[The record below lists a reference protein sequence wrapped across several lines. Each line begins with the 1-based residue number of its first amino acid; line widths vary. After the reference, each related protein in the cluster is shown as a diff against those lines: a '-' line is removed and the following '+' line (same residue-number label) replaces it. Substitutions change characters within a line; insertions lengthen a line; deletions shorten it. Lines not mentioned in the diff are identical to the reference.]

1 MRLLLSCLL
10 IIITF
15 LAPSGAQEMHGG
27 YLVQTAI
34 TPESYQI
41 TNPQELQSF
50 VIMLPKVTPFKT
62 LPATPN
68 PDPFLTGYTPNFE
81 ENILVV
87 ATGRDR
93 IEQPPVFQGVEF
105 LSDGTRL
112 VKFSLPERSS
122 PTYPCGWAVYTGV
135 VLPRTDGMTRVVVTT
150 PEPMRESDDF
160 QRADFKRAKF
170 KRL

>member
-1 MRLLLSCLL
+1 MRFLLSLL
-10 IIITF
+10 ITMAL
-15 LAPSGAQEMHGG
+15 LAPTFAQELLGG

-112 VKFSLPERSS
+112 VKFFLPERLS
-122 PTYPCGWAVYTGV
+122 PTYPYGWAVYTGV